1 MATELQSAPGGAVG
15 ETSALVAT
23 YSHIQYPFQ
32 LVRGEGVYVWDT
44 EGNKYIDFYG
54 GHCVCAV
61 GHSPREVVEAVAA
74 QGHELMFYSNLAPL
88 PVREKAAAKLIAFAA
103 NGQKKVFFCNS
114 GAEANENAL
123 KIAIKASGRSKVIAF
138 KGSFHGRTM
147 LALGATDNEKWHKQY
162 SGWLGEVERI
172 IPNDRSGF
180 SAIDERTAAVILEP
194 IQSIG
199 GVTVFEPEFLKEL
212 KSVCEEKGVK
222 LIFDEV
228 QTGVGRTGAPFVSGH
243 WAVLPDMTTLAKG
256 LAGGFPIGAVMMTEE
271 VAAAIQPGD
280 IAATF
285 GGGPLAM
292 AAMTATLACIEK
304 QKLCEHAAEIEQ
316 YVRRK
321 FEMPQVS
328 EIRGKGCLL
337 GLVLQKEAKPVQ
349 SALFKKGIITGLN
362 SNPKLLHLLPPL
374 TIEREHVD
382 CLYEALRDI
391 G

>member
-1 MATELQSAPGGAVG
+1 MATQPQSASSSATNNP
-15 ETSALVAT
+15 SALVGT

-54 GHCVCAV
+54 GHCVCAI
-61 GHSPREVVEAVAA
+61 GHSPHEVVEAIAA
-74 QGHELMFYSNLAPL
+74 QGRQLMFYSNLAPL
-88 PVREKAAAKLIAFAA
+88 PVRETAAAKLVSFAA
-103 NGQKKVFFCNS
+103 NGHKKIFFCNS

-123 KIAIKASGRSKVIAF
+123 KIAIKASGRSKVVAF
-138 KGSFHGRTM
+138 KGAFHGRTM

-162 SGWLGEVERI
+162 SGWLGEVVRI

-180 SAIDERTAAVILEP
+180 SVIDEKTASVILEP

-199 GVTVFEPEFLKEL
+199 GVTEFEPEFLKEL
-212 KSVCEEKGVK
+212 KEVCDREGAM

-228 QTGVGRTGAPFVSGH
+228 QTGVGRTGTPFISGYG
-243 WAVLPDMTTLAKG
+243 AVLPHMTTLAKG
-256 LAGGFPIGAVMMTEE
+256 LAGGFPIGAVMMSEE
-271 VAAAIQPGD
+271 IAAAIEPGD

-292 AAMTATLACIEK
+292 AAMAATLSCIERRDLLK
-304 QKLCEHAAEIEQ
+304 HVVEIEQ
-316 YVRRK
+316 YVRLK
-321 FEMPQVS
+321 FNIPQVA

-337 GLVLQKEAKPVQ
+337 GLILQSEAKPVQ
-349 SALFKKGIITGLN
+349 AALFKKGIITGLN

-382 CLYEALRDI
+382 CLYEALLEV
-391 G
+391 